1 MNAIVKTFAASPEQ
15 YSAATSFRL
24 LNKIFVG
31 GSLVC
36 YQEFDSV
43 DSARDYLQ
51 QIARSLYSDD
61 VRQMIENT
69 WSFGLTFGNVSAIIL
84 TGDQLE
90 SFKTIIE
97 HQTQIK

>member
-15 YSAATSFRL
+15 YFAATSFRL
-24 LNKIFVG
+24 FNKIFVG